1 MTWRKADSCLIL
13 SAISLGVCGPEA
25 AGQALAG
32 DNYEIDQGSSLVAD
46 GESIPGLFSNDEL
59 PPGFSVRQAEVVTEP
74 EHGELVLN
82 ADGTFRY
89 EPHPNF
95 TGTDG
100 FTYTAPISETV
111 AVLSSR
117 APWRVLSPLDGRPPS
132 LDTPNFEST
141 WNTLDFEVS
150 RSWLRGRGLMG
161 YGMFG
166 DSNNGAIAGTTP
178 DTDLGLP
185 AQGRRYSAYLRTV
198 FQVPE
203 SGTYRL
209 NATIRRDD
217 GVIVYLDGQELFRSF
232 QPGARTARTAPDG
245 YFLMVE
251 GVNTAWAFGVQETT
265 PNLVE
270 IPSVTLSEGEHCL
283 AVSLHNAG
291 QQQQLGA
298 ASSSDLGFQIDTL
311 RLTKIGRAEVSI
323 QVSPAQTEVTGEP
336 DWFGVRVDEVLDTR
350 LTDHNLYSNDHL
362 LAPDGSPFRQIL
374 DLQIDDSETEGRV
387 VEPDP
392 QTGNFQFEPAA
403 GFAGVTSFT
412 YRIVTEGGQSDP
424 IKAFIWVSSSE
435 AVNQGPLQTVLA
447 GSARTDLLLPIP
459 KSASAIAV
467 TTQPETARVS
477 IVLLNTPPGAYARYS
492 VLPTS
497 TDLPRTGPD
506 RLVIEFSP
514 LPPDPTRVR
523 VPLEFI
529 VVSPMQAWRQS
540 TFSLSQLGNTSISG
554 ALSDPDGDQY
564 SNLEEYI
571 FGTDPLDET
580 NRPDIPLGVD
590 AGDESVIY
598 TAVQLDRLPFDSMCE
613 LQLRREGDVEWITI
627 GANYGHPDVTLQ
639 NGWYTN
645 TGLGNRATLPR
656 DRASALLRYR
666 FSLYPWAADIPEGGG
681 GEGADI
687 PANQ

>member
-1 MTWRKADSCLIL
+1 MPGRQTGSFLII
-13 SAISLGVCGPEA
+13 SAILLQICGSEA
-25 AGQALAG
+25 AGQALTG
-32 DNYEIDQGSSLVAD
+32 DSYAIEQGSSLFAD

-59 PPGFSVRQAEVVTEP
+59 SPEFSVRQAEVVTDP

-82 ADGTFRY
+82 IDGTFRY
-89 EPHPNF
+89 QPHPNF

-100 FTYTAPISETV
+100 FTYTAPISEAF

-117 APWRVLSPLDGRPPS
+117 APWRVLNPLDGRPPS
-132 LDTPNFEST
+132 LDIPNFEST
-141 WNTLDFEVS
+141 WNTLDFEATI
-150 RSWLRGRGLMG
+150 SWLRGRGLMG

-166 DSNNGAIAGTTP
+166 DSNGIGGTAP

-185 AQGRRYSAYLRTV
+185 TQGRRYSAYMRTV

-251 GVNTAWAFGVQETT
+251 GVNTAWTFLGQETA

-283 AVSLHNAG
+283 GISLHNAG

-311 RLTKIGRAEVSI
+311 RLTKIGQAEVSI
-323 QVSPAQTEVTGEP
+323 QVSPAQTEVTGES
-336 DWFGVRVDEVLDTR
+336 DWFGVGVDEILDTR
-350 LTDHNLYSNDHL
+350 LTGHNLYSNDHL
-362 LAPDGSPFRQIL
+362 LAPDGSPFCQIL
-374 DLQIDDSETEGRV
+374 DLQIDDSETDGRV
-387 VEPDP
+387 EELDP
-392 QTGNFQFEPAA
+392 KTGNFQFEPAA
-403 GFAGVTSFT
+403 GFAGITSFN

-477 IVLLNTPPGAYARYS
+477 IVVLNTPPGAYARYS

-506 RLVIEFSP
+506 RLVVEFSP

-529 VVSPMQAWRQS
+529 VVSPMQAWRQG
-540 TFSLSQLGNTSISG
+540 TFSLSQLENTSTSG

-580 NRPDIPLGVD
+580 YRPDIPLGVD
-590 AGDESVIY
+590 AGGQSVIY

-613 LQLRREGDVEWITI
+613 LQLRREGDVEWITLARTMAIPISPCRIMVYQHRTGKPCHLTKRPEI
-627 GANYGHPDVTLQ
+627 GTIALPFQPLP
-639 NGWYTN
+639 
-645 TGLGNRATLPR
+645 LGN
-656 DRASALLRYR
+656 
-666 FSLYPWAADIPEGGG
+666 
-681 GEGADI
+681 
-687 PANQ
+687 